1 MKPVYGDDAI
11 DARWFDVSVDPTQ
24 GVLALKHGD
33 LLLTADDLAFDH
45 SEILRAVMTR
55 YGQ

>member
-1 MKPVYGDDAI
+1 MQPVYGGDAI
-11 DARWFDVSVDPTQ
+11 DARWFDVTVDPAQ
-24 GVLALKHGD
+24 GALALKHGD

-45 SEILRAVMTR
+45 SEILRAAMAR